1 MAGFSDFGAV
11 RTKIIVAQ
19 VIVVVGLIA
28 WFKIYLP
35 QLEREQAAS
44 EARERDRRIQTFFR
58 WAVVEDSSRGVSAS
72 APKGQQRPQ
81 RLRRTPALEKAEQT
95 LGAPA
100 GRSTDIR
107 GGLHVTWSGAS
118 YQLEGSFEKDRL
130 YCLTLTDRRTGH
142 GTSVFES
149 SSSWHLF

>member
-1 MAGFSDFGAV
+1 MASSLDSGAV
-11 RTKIIVAQ
+11 RTKVIVAQ
-19 VIVVVGLIA
+19 VIVAVGLVA

-35 QLEREQAAS
+35 RLEKEQAAS
-44 EARERDRRIQTFFR
+44 QAQERDRRIQTFFR
-58 WAVVEDSSRGVSAS
+58 WAVIEDSPRGAGQSTAN
-72 APKGQQRPQ
+72 GQQRPE
-81 RLRRTPALEKAEQT
+81 RLRRTPALEEAEQT

-107 GGLHVTWSGAS
+107 GGLHVTWSGVS

-142 GTSVFES
+142 GVS
-149 SSSWHLF
+149 